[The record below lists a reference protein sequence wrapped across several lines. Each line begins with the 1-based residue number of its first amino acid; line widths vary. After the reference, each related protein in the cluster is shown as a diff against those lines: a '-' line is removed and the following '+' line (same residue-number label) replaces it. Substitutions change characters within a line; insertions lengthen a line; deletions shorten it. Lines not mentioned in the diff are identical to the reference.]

1 MPLPVALAKTP
12 PSDPVRISGFPEP
25 AIVPTIG
32 ACFGEFLRRVVPSHT
47 AYSIART
54 VCEDVVRALR
64 SELRPDWDATSATS
78 PAQQSDYFIVGSVG
92 KRSAIA
98 PITIIDL
105 LYVLPE
111 KLIAQKSVDAL
122 KIVWAVIKNRYAGV
136 TITEAGV
143 LLQRGDHW
151 VKIIPACER
160 GGTFRIPAEPT
171 TQRSSGWV
179 VINPVAEAAT
189 LRLSDS
195 LYGGRPRL
203 LLTALKAWRSHAD
216 VPITSYALELLA
228 QEFYSGSPRPFDLD
242 QALAE
247 FWAWTRK
254 RTPCELK
261 PPGGQS
267 TLRIDDKW
275 HKKAKAAYWRAM
287 LAGHHL
293 KEGKVVDA
301 ALEWKQS
308 LGPIFP
314 VPGDSGP
321 TAPPMFK

>member
-1 MPLPVALAKTP
+1 MPLPAALAKTT
-12 PSDPVRISGFPEP
+12 PSDPVRVSGFPEP
-25 AIVPTIG
+25 TVTPTIG
-32 ACFGEFLRRVVPSHT
+32 ACFGEFLRRIVPSHT

-64 SELRPDWDATSATS
+64 AELRPDWEVGAKENREK
-78 PAQQSDYFIVGSVG
+78 QSDFLIVGSVG

-98 PITIIDL
+98 PITVIDL
-105 LYVLPE
+105 LYVLPD
-111 KLIAQKSVDAL
+111 KLIAQKSADAL

-151 VKIIPACER
+151 VKVIPACER
-160 GGTFRIPAEPT
+160 GGTFRTPAEPT

-189 LRLSDS
+189 LRLTDS

-216 VPITSYALELLA
+216 VPIASYALELLA

-247 FWAWTRK
+247 FWAWARK

-261 PPGGQS
+261 PPGDQS
-267 TLRIDDKW
+267 TISVDDKW

-287 LAGHHL
+287 LARHHL
-293 KEGKVVDA
+293 KESKVVDA
-301 ALEWKQS
+301 ALEWKQKS
-308 LGPIFP
+308 WADFP
-314 VPGDSGP
+314 CTWRSRTHGTSDV
-321 TAPPMFK
+321 